1 MLMTRPRYGIPVARA
16 EGLERADGAA
26 FFFTRGGAFHRLWPG
41 RSHAREVLGE
51 LLTRG

>member
-1 MLMTRPRYGIPVARA
+1 MLMTRPRYGIPVAGD